1 MVIEQLL
8 RYVNEHP
15 DAKDAIEG
23 IQNYWLTGCS
33 LSKSEE
39 VQNILD
45 LLVKREWLLISKSS
59 VSPALYRLNKARVR
73 EVQFFLDRLATREPV
88 QGLRRLWS

>member
-1 MVIEQLL
+1 MVIDQLL

-33 LSKSEE
+33 LSNSEE

-59 VSPALYRLNKARVR
+59 VSPALYRLNKDRVG
-73 EVQFFLDRLATREPV
+73 EVQFFLDRLAAWEPV
-88 QGLRRLWS
+88 QGLRRL